1 MAQSGGARAR
11 FKLLLSA
18 QRQFVLE
25 QQPEPFGMIEGAR
38 LGFVLEVPEP
48 LGEAVETEGVQLVE
62 GRMGK
67 HGMSS
72 QWK

>member
-1 MAQSGGARAR
+1 
-11 FKLLLSA
+11 
-18 QRQFVLE
+18 
-25 QQPEPFGMIEGAR
+25 MIEGAR
-38 LGFVLEVPEP
+38 LGFVLKVPEP